1 MKILPQIKKLLRL
14 ESPAAVLRRPAQLVI
29 VQGPQQFLAVSA
41 VLAHQREVEG
51 AFPGPRFAVI
61 GSFYSSPEQSAKMK
75 AACVEIAALGGFEL
89 IDALEIEQGLRRRK
103 LSFDRAVRRL
113 RSRLGDMRIEVVYV
127 ARNGQS
133 LNELGLAAAGDE
145 ARRIVY
151 GDGLGFLELDNSWGE
166 PTYNPRGYL
175 PIQEAWL
182 TTPVE
187 QQPNRFNRMRIV
199 TVPAGHY
206 VASLQ
211 ALGERVEVLRHL
223 RRELQAQTGGAPV
236 VLGLAGQLTEAS
248 VVGRVEDEVAVYC
261 QTAVPLLSAEDQ
273 VLIKAHPRA
282 TLRQAERL
290 AESLRAHGLRATATD
305 LGSEW
310 PAEILGTLL
319 PIQRIH
325 SFCSY
330 AGIMLAWQQ
339 RCPTQV
345 GLDYGAMERFF
356 PAAQMTPW
364 CQFYGTVKSLVRQAF
379 ARQFLPI
386 DFAEATR
393 DLPDTRETTE
403 LLRPSSD
410 NIPHEVSRP

>member
-211 ALGERVEVLRHL
+211 ALGERVE
-223 RRELQAQTGGAPV
+223 
-236 VLGLAGQLTEAS
+236 
-248 VVGRVEDEVAVYC
+248 DEVAVYC